1 MLNQKKGIVV
11 MWIKKLKKKKIQFI
25 VLGLILAFA
34 SMLLSTCLSFSI
46 EVEQYTNERFSR
58 ANNSDLFLYATGGTS
73 DYIQPLLKEH
83 DPTST
88 LTTYNGFFIDT
99 LPMYHQDTLVSDY
112 ITPLFALEL
121 EDYTT
126 LPFQM
131 SVVASNSTANT
142 PAKGEVWV
150 QKIVADNHDI
160 NVGDTFAMKGSSYE
174 FTVSG
179 IVNDNTKPVSMTTG
193 AFIYFNKADRNA
205 FINQQ
210 PLEFISITSEQDIN
224 VLSQW
229 IEDHYSKDYYAV
241 QKTTLNDLKIRAT
254 MMTTLISKLGTLS
267 SLFMFLITII
277 IVLFFIRNTI
287 LNEYGAI
294 GTYKSVGFSTSEI
307 MGFYMKAYSVV
318 GILSIIIGALLG
330 LPVSIFIGNIV
341 MEYIGTYHLSLAS
354 MPRVLIVIIFNTL
367 LLLVSIYLALTRIRK
382 ISPVDAFR
390 VGTTSTKAKL
400 KKSLIKNAHSSFSM
414 AINDICKYRNRSLLV
429 VMVVTF
435 SFYIG
440 IMLINMC
447 NEFDHM
453 EDNATAWVAQ
463 PKSNC
468 FLSKDNSKIPEDLL
482 NYVENSPYVDSYI
495 TGTGATY
502 ADLKISC
509 EDTSINVKY
518 ANIMVLNTY
527 DYELTGIKYAKGRA
541 PQNKNEV
548 ALDSATLKDSNYTIG
563 DNISLTINNSTENY
577 IITGIFHSMMPHC
590 LAFVSDSFKGFPE
603 ESYNTSIGINLKE
616 PSHAKAF
623 ENDFKKTF
631 PDYRY
636 GTMKDIVDNVK
647 QSIMSIMTPVT
658 MIIIGIFCSFTLL
671 NIINLIIM
679 NNYEQQKNFGIMKAF
694 GFTNSYIIRR
704 NVLRIVIL
712 SIIGILLSLLLNH
725 LFNARIFQS
734 ILTVDAY
741 QTKLIPTGLFIGIG
755 LIVIVVITT
764 LLSLTIRRISPKKLM
779 ED

>member
-1 MLNQKKGIVV
+1 
-11 MWIKKLKKKKIQFI
+11 MWIKKLKKKKLQFI
-25 VLGLILAFA
+25 VLGLILVFS

-58 ANNSDLFLYATGGTS
+58 EHNSDLFIYATGGTS
-73 DYIQPLLKEH
+73 DYIRPLLKEH
-83 DPTST
+83 DPTAT
-88 LTTYNGFFIDT
+88 LTTYSGYFIDT
-99 LPMYHQDTLVSDY
+99 LPMYHKDTLVSDY
-112 ITPLFALEL
+112 ISPLFALEL
-121 EDYTT
+121 EDYESM
-126 LPFQM
+126 PFQM
-131 SVVASNSTANT
+131 DVVSSSTKTTA
-142 PAKGEVWV
+142 PAPGEVWL
-150 QKIVADNHDI
+150 QKIVADNHNI
-160 NVGDTFAMKGSSYE
+160 KVGDTFSIKGTSYE

-179 IVNDNTKPVSMTTG
+179 IVNDNTKPVSMSNG
-193 AFIYFNKADRNA
+193 AFIYFNKADCDA
-205 FINQQ
+205 FIKRQ
-210 PLEFISITSEQDIN
+210 PLEFISITSTKDIDT
-224 VLSQW
+224 LSQW
-229 IEDHYSKDYYAV
+229 VEDQYTGDYYAV
-241 QKTTLNDLKIRAT
+241 LKSTLNDLKTKAT
-254 MMTTLISKLGTLS
+254 LMTSLISKLGTLS

-294 GTYKSVGFSTSEI
+294 GTYKSVGFSTTEI
-307 MGFYMKAYSVV
+307 MGFYMKAYSAV
-318 GILSIIIGALLG
+318 GVFSIIIGAFLG

-341 MEYIGTYHLSLAS
+341 MEYIGTYHLSFAS
-354 MPRVLIVIIFNTL
+354 IPRVLVVIIFTTL
-367 LLLVSIYLALTRIRK
+367 LLLASIYLALRRIGK

-400 KKSLIKNAHSSFSM
+400 KKSIIKNAHSSFSM
-414 AINDICKYRNRSLLV
+414 AINDIGKYRNRSLLV
-429 VMVVTF
+429 IIVVAF

-468 FLSKDNSKIPEDLL
+468 FLSKDNSKVPDDLL
-482 NYVENSPYVDSYI
+482 DYVENSPYVDSYI

-502 ADLKISC
+502 ANLQISC

-548 ALDSATLKDSNYTIG
+548 ALDSTTLKDSNYTIG
-563 DNISLTINNSTENY
+563 DNISLTINNSTDNY
-577 IITGIFHSMMPHC
+577 LITGIFHSMMPPC
-590 LAFVSDSFKGFPE
+590 LAFVSESFKGFPE
-603 ESYNTSIGINLKE
+603 ESYNTSIGVNLKN
-616 PSHAKAF
+616 PSDAKDF
-623 ENDFKKTF
+623 EKDFKNTF

-636 GTMKDIVDNVK
+636 NTMKDIVDNIK
-647 QSIMSIMTPVT
+647 QSIMSIMIPVT

-679 NNYEQQKNFGIMKAF
+679 NNNEQQKNFGIMKAF

-704 NVLRIVIL
+704 NVIRILIL
-712 SIIGILLSLLLNH
+712 SITGMLCALFLNNLL
-725 LFNARIFQS
+725 NARIFQA

-741 QTKLIPTGLFIGIG
+741 QTKPVPTSMFIGIG
-755 LIVIVVITT
+755 LIVITIITI
-764 LLSLTIRRISPKKLM
+764 LLSLMIRRISPKKLM
-779 ED
+779 EE